1 MFFECKNAVTA
12 VVGVEHMQWKGGSF
26 DIAPRSYASLSFRL
40 EGVATITA
48 AGETYEVH
56 RNEVLYLPQRLA
68 YQAEYSDTE
77 MLVIHFVTMFDDPRP
92 EVYSTGEGEKLYSL
106 FEGAQLFWQNKSI
119 GFEADV
125 LAKLYS
131 VLGEL
136 CKSETTAQVPAHFLR
151 AVSYIQAHYR
161 DPGLSV
167 DQICKTAGI
176 SATSLRQLFQLH
188 YHKTPVAYMIALRLE
203 YARNLISCGLPI
215 DQAAE
220 KSGFNDSKYFARV
233 VKKHFH
239 CTPRELKSYGK

>member
-12 VVGVEHMQWKGGSF
+12 VVGVERMQWKGGSF

-40 EGVATITA
+40 EGTATIKA
-48 AGETYEVH
+48 AGGTYEVH

-77 MLVIHFVTMFDDPRP
+77 MIVIHFVTAFDDPKP
-92 EVYSTGEGEKLYSL
+92 EIYSAAEGAKLYSL
-106 FEGAQLFWQNKSI
+106 FEGAQIFWQNKHI
-119 GFEADV
+119 GFEAYV

-136 CKSETTAQVPAHFLR
+136 CESETTAQVPSHFLR
-151 AVSYIQAHYR
+151 AVSYMQAHYR
-161 DPGLSV
+161 ETGLSV
-167 DQICKTAGI
+167 DKICKAAGI
-176 SATSLRQLFQLH
+176 SATSLRQLFQSH
-188 YHKTPVAYMIALRLE
+188 YRKTPIAYITDLRLE
-203 YARNLISCGLPI
+203 YARNLISCGLPV
-215 DQAAE
+215 DLASE
-220 KSGFNDSKYFARV
+220 KSGFSDSKYFARV